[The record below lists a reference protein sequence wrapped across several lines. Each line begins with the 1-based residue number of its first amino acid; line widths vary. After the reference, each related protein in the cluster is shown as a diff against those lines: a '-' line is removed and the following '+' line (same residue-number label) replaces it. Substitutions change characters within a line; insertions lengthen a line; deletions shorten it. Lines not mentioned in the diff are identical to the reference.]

1 MILNKHSNDMPNMLC
16 FVNSHMKLGKRSRSP
31 DLKSKIRLLFVNV
44 ILFFK
49 YTTCISETQALDEMI
64 YIHINFSFIT
74 Y

>member
-1 MILNKHSNDMPNMLC
+1 MILNKHSNDMSMLC

-31 DLKSKIRLLFVNV
+31 DLKSKIRLLR

-49 YTTCISETQALDEMI
+49 YTTCISKTQALDEMI

>member
-1 MILNKHSNDMPNMLC
+1 MILNKHSNDMSMLC

-31 DLKSKIRLLFVNV
+31 KIRLLFVNV

-49 YTTCISETQALDEMI
+49 YTTCISKTQALDEMI

>member
-64 YIHINFSFIT
+64 YIYTLIFRS
-74 Y
+74 